1 MRIVALVLGAL
12 GLIVG
17 AIWIGQG
24 AGWIAGSFMTGS
36 RFWLIVGIVVAL
48 VGLVLVVSGARR
60 PVRR

>member
-1 MRIVALVLGAL
+1 MRLLLLVLGVLAVL
-12 GLIVG
+12 VG

-36 RFWLIVGIVVAL
+36 RLWLIIGIVVAI
-48 VGLVLVVSGARR
+48 VGLGLVIGGARR